1 MVKDLPEVSITSSG
15 IARGERPLIPI
26 LESKEMQKHQ
36 QTPPNKYIFQET
48 LSFRGDDPRG

>member
-15 IARGERPLIPI
+15 IARGGRPLIPI

-36 QTPPNKYIFQET
+36 QTPTNEHIFQET
-48 LSFRGDDPRG
+48 LSFRGEDPRG